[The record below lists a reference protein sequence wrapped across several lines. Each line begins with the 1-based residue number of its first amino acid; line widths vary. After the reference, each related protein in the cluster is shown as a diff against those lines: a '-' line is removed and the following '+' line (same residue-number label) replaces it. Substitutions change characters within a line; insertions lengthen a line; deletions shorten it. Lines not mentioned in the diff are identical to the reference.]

1 MSTNLKMVRGDTK
14 VVRVTIDH
22 STLSASGLSGYSFWF
37 TAKNDVSDADAA
49 AVVKKVPADFNTVA
63 VGDASTDGVVTCK
76 ILPADTSSQP
86 DYDVQLPYDVQAED
100 GAGNVTTIASGFLTV
115 SPDVTRAS

>member
-22 STLSASGLSGYSFWF
+22 STLGAGGVTGFSFWF
-37 TAKNDVSDADAA
+37 TAKNDIADADAD
-49 AVVKKVPADFNTVA
+49 AVVQKLPNNFTV
-63 VGDASTDGVVTCK
+63 VTEGDASTDAVVTCK
-76 ILPADTSSQP
+76 IVPDDTADLPAFDVP
-86 DYDVQLPYDVQAED
+86 LAYDIQAED
-100 GAGNVTTIASGFLTV
+100 GAGNVTTIASGTLTV